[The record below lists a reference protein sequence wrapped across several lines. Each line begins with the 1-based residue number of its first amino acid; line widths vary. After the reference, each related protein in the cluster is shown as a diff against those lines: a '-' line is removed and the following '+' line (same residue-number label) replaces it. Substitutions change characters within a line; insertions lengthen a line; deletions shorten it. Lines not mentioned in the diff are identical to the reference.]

1 MYEHFYPQVSVS
13 TRPVLLAFVFI
24 QLCSKMD
31 QDLICLKTSH

>member
-13 TRPVLLAFVFI
+13 THPVLLAFVFI